1 MKILLR
7 LYLSAPRK
15 GQRLKLNNPAS
26 LENQKVQIEAPVIY
40 RPVKRARDYQ
50 QISLYKDVNPLDWE
64 DWHWQLKHRICTK
77 EELVQIIKLTPQEE
91 KGIDKAK
98 GRLAMA
104 ITPYWA
110 SQIDA
115 EDPDCPIR
123 RQSVPVNDEF
133 FVSPHEMADPCAED
147 RDSPAPHLVHRY
159 PDRVLLLATDH
170 CAMYCRHCTRRRL
183 VGDHEEKDLNPETKF
198 DAAIEY
204 IKANRKIRD
213 VLISGGDPLTLEDE
227 VLESLISKIRAISHV
242 ELLRIGTRIPVTLPQ
257 RITEKLVLMLK
268 KYSPIWMS
276 IHFNHPKEITKRC
289 KNACDLL
296 AESGIPLGSQSVL
309 LKGINDR
316 PFIMKRLVHDLLQ
329 IRVRPYYI
337 YQCDP
342 VRGTQHFRT
351 PVATGINIIEKLRGH
366 TSGYA
371 VPTYVIDGPGGGGKI
386 PVGPNYILS
395 QAKGKYVLRN
405 YKGKIYTYLE

>member
-1 MKILLR
+1 MSNL
-7 LYLSAPRK
+7 
-15 GQRLKLNNPAS
+15 QTT
-26 LENQKVQIEAPVIY
+26 ENQKIRQETFVVPRITR
-40 RPVKRARDYQ
+40 RPRDYQ
-50 QISLYKDVNPLDWE
+50 QIPLYKDVNPLDWE
-64 DWHWQLKHRICTK
+64 DWHWQIKNRICTK
-77 EELVQIIKLTPQEE
+77 DALSEIIKISPEEE

-98 GRLAMA
+98 GRLSMA
-104 ITPYWA
+104 ITPYWGTLL
-110 SQIDA
+110 DP
-115 EDPDCPIR
+115 EDPGCPIR
-123 RQSVPVNDEF
+123 RQAVPVAQELV
-133 FVSPHEMADPCAED
+133 VSPHEMTDPCAED

-159 PDRVLLLATDH
+159 PDRVLLLATEH

-183 VGDHEEKDLNPETKF
+183 VGDHEEKDSNNLNRF

-204 IKANRKIRD
+204 IKGNRKIRD
-213 VLISGGDPLTLEDE
+213 VLISGGDPLILEDE
-227 VLESLISKIRAISHV
+227 VLENLIQKIRAISHV
-242 ELLRIGTRIPVTLPQ
+242 EVLRLGTRIPVTLPQ
-257 RITEKLVLMLK
+257 RITENLVNMLK
-268 KYSPIWMS
+268 KYSPIWIS
-276 IHFNHPKEITKRC
+276 VHFNHPKEITKRC
-289 KNACDLL
+289 EIACDMLS
-296 AESGIPLGSQSVL
+296 ESGIPLGSQTVL

-316 PFIMKRLVHDLLQ
+316 PYIMRKLVHDLLK

-351 PVATGINIIEKLRGH
+351 PVSVGINIMEKLRGH

>member
-1 MKILLR
+1 M
-7 LYLSAPRK
+7 
-15 GQRLKLNNPAS
+15 GNS
-26 LENQKVQIEAPVIY
+26 LIVDNQKLQQETAPQV
-40 RPVKRARDYQ
+40 RPTKRPRDYQ
-50 QISLYKDVNPLDWE
+50 QISLYKDTNPLDWE
-64 DWHWQLKHRICTK
+64 DWHWQIKHRIRTK
-77 EELVQIIKLTPQEE
+77 DELQQVIKLSPEE
-91 KGIDKAK
+91 EAGIKNAS
-98 GRLAMA
+98 GRLSVA

-110 SQIDA
+110 TLMDP
-115 EDPDCPIR
+115 EDPNCPIR
-123 RQSVPVNDEF
+123 RQAVPVAAESL
-133 FVSPHEMADPCAED
+133 VSPHEMVDPCAED
-147 RDSPAPHLVHRY
+147 RDSPAQHLVHRY
-159 PDRVLLLATDH
+159 PDRVLLLATEH

-183 VGDHEEKDLNPETKF
+183 VGEHVQEELNSISRL
-198 DAAIEY
+198 DAAVEY
-204 IKANRKIRD
+204 IRSNKKIRD
-213 VLISGGDPLTLEDE
+213 VLISGGDPFTLEDE
-227 VLESLISKIRAISHV
+227 MLENLIQKLRAISHV
-242 ELLRIGTRIPVTLPQ
+242 EFLRLGTRVPVTLPQ
-257 RITEKLVLMLK
+257 RITEKLVNMFK
-268 KYSPIWMS
+268 KYSPLWVS

-289 KNACDLL
+289 KIACDMLS
-296 AESGIPLGSQSVL
+296 EGGIPLGSQTVL

-316 PFIMKRLVHDLLQ
+316 PYIMKKLMHELLQ

-351 PVATGINIIEKLRGH
+351 PVAVGINIMEKLRGY

>member
-1 MKILLR
+1 MNNTSVSEQQKTLQEPTFTHR
-7 LYLSAPRK
+7 LYKR
-15 GQRLKLNNPAS
+15 S
-26 LENQKVQIEAPVIY
+26 L
-40 RPVKRARDYQ
+40 DYQ
-50 QISLYKDVNPLDWE
+50 QTSLYKDVNPLDWE
-64 DWHWQLKHRICTK
+64 DWHWQLKNRIRSK
-77 EELVQIIKLTPQEE
+77 DELSQVIKLTPQEE
-91 KGIDKAK
+91 KGINKAS
-98 GRLAMA
+98 GRLSMA

-110 SQIDA
+110 TLI
-115 EDPDCPIR
+115 DPDDANCPLR
-123 RQSVPVNDEF
+123 RQAVPVAEESLI
-133 FVSPHEMADPCAED
+133 SPHEMVDPCAED
-147 RDSPAPHLVHRY
+147 RDSPVPHLVHRY
-159 PDRVLLLATDH
+159 PDRVLLLATEH

-183 VGDHEEKDLNPETKF
+183 VGEHREDNSASKF

-204 IKANRKIRD
+204 IRANRKIRD
-213 VLISGGDPLTLEDE
+213 VLISGGDPFVQEDPE
-227 VLESLISKIRAISHV
+227 IEELLSKLRSISHV
-242 ELLRIGTRIPVTLPQ
+242 EFLRIGTRVPVTLPQ
-257 RITEKLVLMLK
+257 RIDDKLISMLK
-268 KYSPIWMS
+268 KYAPIWVS

-289 KNACDLL
+289 KIACEML
-296 AESGIPLGSQSVL
+296 ADSGIPLGSQSVL

-316 PFIMKRLVHDLLQ
+316 PYIMKKLMQELLQ

-351 PVATGINIIEKLRGH
+351 PVAAGINIVEKLRGH

>member
-1 MKILLR
+1 MTNLQ
-7 LYLSAPRK
+7 AV
-15 GQRLKLNNPAS
+15 
-26 LENQKVQIEAPVIY
+26 ENQKVQQESSPVV
-40 RPVKRARDYQ
+40 RNSRRQRDYQ
-50 QISLYKDVNPLDWE
+50 QIAIYKDVNPLDWE
-64 DWHWQLKHRICTK
+64 DWHWQIKNRICTK
-77 EELVQIIKLTPQEE
+77 EALTQVINLTPDED

-98 GRLAMA
+98 GRLSMA
-104 ITPYWA
+104 ITPYWGTLLDLE
-110 SQIDA
+110 DA
-115 EDPDCPIR
+115 GCPLR
-123 RQSVPVNDEF
+123 RQAVPVIQE
-133 FVSPHEMADPCAED
+133 SIIAPHEMTDPCAED

-183 VGDHEEKDLNPETKF
+183 VGDHETKDSNSSNRF

-204 IKANRKIRD
+204 IKSDRKIRD
-213 VLISGGDPLTLEDE
+213 VLISGGDPLILEDE
-227 VLESLISKIRAISHV
+227 ELESLLQSLRAISHV
-242 ELLRIGTRIPVTLPQ
+242 EFLRIGTRAPVTLPQ
-257 RITEKLVLMLK
+257 RITEKLVNMLK
-268 KYSPIWMS
+268 KYSPVWVS

-289 KNACDLL
+289 KIACDML
-296 AESGIPLGSQSVL
+296 AEAGIPLGSQSVL

-316 PFIMKRLVHDLLQ
+316 PYIMKKLVHELLQ

-351 PVATGINIIEKLRGH
+351 PVATGINIMEKLRGH

>member
-1 MKILLR
+1 
-7 LYLSAPRK
+7 
-15 GQRLKLNNPAS
+15 LNNPSS
-26 LENQKVQIEAPVIY
+26 LESQKVQIEAPAIP
-40 RPVKRARDYQ
+40 RPPKRSRDYQ
-50 QISLYKDVNPLDWE
+50 QIPLYKDVNPLDWE

-77 EELVQIIKLTPQEE
+77 EELAQIIQLTPQEE
-91 KGIDKAK
+91 KGIDKAR

-110 SQIDA
+110 SLIDV
-115 EDPDCPIR
+115 EDPNCPIR
-123 RQSVPVNDEF
+123 RQSVPVSDEF
-133 FVSPHEMADPCAED
+133 VVSPHEMSDPCAED
-147 RDSPAPHLVHRY
+147 RDSPVPHLVHRY

-183 VGDHEEKDLNPETKF
+183 VGDHEAREGNPETKF
-198 DAAIEY
+198 DAAVEY

-213 VLISGGDPLTLEDE
+213 VLVSGGDPLILEDE
-227 VLESLISKIRAISHV
+227 VLESLISRIRAISHV
-242 ELLRIGTRIPVTLPQ
+242 ELLRIGTRVPVTLPQ
-257 RITEKLVLMLK
+257 RITEKLVNMLK
-268 KYSPIWMS
+268 GYASVWMS

-289 KNACDLL
+289 KNACDMLS
-296 AESGIPLGSQSVL
+296 ESGVPLGSQSVL

-316 PFIMKRLVHDLLQ
+316 PYIIKRLMHDLLQ

>member
-1 MKILLR
+1 MSNNNVALEGPKLQQEII
-7 LYLSAPRK
+7 PRPS
-15 GQRLKLNNPAS
+15 R
-26 LENQKVQIEAPVIY
+26 
-40 RPVKRARDYQ
+40 RPVDYQ
-50 QISLYKDVNPLDWE
+50 QIALYKDVNPLDWE
-64 DWHWQLKHRICTK
+64 DWHWQIKHSIRTK
-77 EELVQIIKLTPQEE
+77 EDLAQIIKLSPQEE
-91 KGIDKAK
+91 EGLKKAK
-98 GRLAMA
+98 GSLSLA
-104 ITPYWA
+104 ITPYFA
-110 SQIDA
+110 TLM
-115 EDPDCPIR
+115 DPDDLACPIR
-123 RQSVPVNDEF
+123 RQAVPVSDEF
-133 FVSPHEMADPCAED
+133 VVSPHEMVDPCAED

-159 PDRVLLLATDH
+159 PDRVLLLATDQ

-183 VGDHEEKDLNPETKF
+183 VGEAEKEEADPMHRF

-227 VLESLISKIRAISHV
+227 QLENLLQKIRSISHV
-242 ELLRIGTRIPVTLPQ
+242 EFLRIGTRVPVTLPQ
-257 RITEKLVLMLK
+257 RVTEKLANMLK
-268 KYSPIWMS
+268 KYSPVWMS
-276 IHFNHPKEITKRC
+276 VHFNHPKEITKRC
-289 KNACDLL
+289 KIACDML
-296 AESGIPLGSQSVL
+296 ADAGIPLGSQTVL

-316 PFIMKRLVHDLLQ
+316 PYIMKKLVQELLQ

-351 PVATGINIIEKLRGH
+351 PVAAGINIMEKLRGH